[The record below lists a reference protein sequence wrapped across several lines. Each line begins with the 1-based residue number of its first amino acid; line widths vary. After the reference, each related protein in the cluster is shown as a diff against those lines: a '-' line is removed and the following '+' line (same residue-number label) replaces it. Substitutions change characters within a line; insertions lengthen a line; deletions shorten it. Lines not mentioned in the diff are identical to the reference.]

1 MLVAL
6 MALMGMSTAWAQTS
20 TLLEYGTADV
30 AWTADNLAEW
40 TAGGN
45 PTITDG
51 YVSISGSNGS
61 YATSKTIAPTANA
74 IINVQAVWRGASATG
89 RDFSKGNGSY
99 FRFGNI
105 IVAQN
110 DQNKKHGYGF
120 AGLSNIAS
128 VTTFT
133 AGSYRTDIANCTW
146 LLIEMEINTASN
158 TVTSF
163 TIKSEDG
170 NTTYASASD
179 VVLADADY
187 TTVAF
192 GYQKTS
198 SVSTTN
204 VEQLKSVKVT
214 QTAQAVE
221 TTDYTVKYV
230 CNGVEVK
237 EAATR
242 TGVVGQNIVLTD
254 ADMQNFYSSD
264 NSKKYIYVSN
274 DAEGKTVAEGAVVT
288 VTFREA
294 AKYAW
299 TAKSNVGTYTTSGE
313 TFEGDQAS
321 ANYPLYQ
328 LVDGILWTKA
338 ATNQI
343 FAVNF
348 DVTENNYEYTIVY
361 TETET
366 PAVFYAEVEDIEGM
380 TAYAAGN
387 AAARSSQ
394 RAAGYSASGN
404 TLVTTL
410 PQGKYKIFARFYS
423 PTSAGGKYNFY
434 TGNRNIWEA
443 TTGNANATDL
453 NTEVVLA
460 KESNEIFL
468 GQGGYTQAVDFIYIQ
483 SLGEP
488 TAEELAAAQAAD
500 TAADEA
506 AAAAEALAAAKAD
519 LQAAIT
525 EAKAIDTTDKEGVD
539 ELNAAITAAESALNA
554 EDATVE
560 SLNAAKSALA
570 IAIEAFNAA
579 NTITPSYG
587 EIWSGTKAF
596 PVEEYESMK
605 LNTGYFKDFVQA
617 GDVIKVTLQPAAEEA
632 RAEAPMRDI
641 KRFGELALLAADESI
656 IAENGEIALDTE
668 EYSFTVEE
676 SWIEKLSTGNNIYLR
691 GRNLTVTKIE
701 LLEAVFEPVDCTAKV
716 STEDWL
722 SEQGSVGGP
731 VTLGGIAQKEQYNG
745 STTAIIQGDVLYQV
759 VEGLDNGTYRVE
771 LYANASFTSGRNFTS
786 DIIDGELGRVVVY
799 AGDVDKTI
807 PVFDQGWVNTNN
819 IVTLENVVVSDG
831 TLRMGLK
838 KIAPGTNWHT
848 IQIKSLTQVS
858 NKAEAD
864 ADAQDTYWK
873 GIAATVAAYEAYA
886 NVAGSEKAAIVAAE
900 TKAAAQAAIPPF
912 YAAKPGY
919 DALADIIAKANSADY
934 DVTEA
939 EALMASTETTA
950 EQAAAKAAELL
961 HPVTLAVNT
970 KAVEGASKDNP
981 IETNFVVNGT
991 FDTEGVIAPWKS
1003 TTGAQNQKTANNQHG
1018 AFGVENSFFF
1028 ENWNSD
1034 PFTGKMYQEIEDIP
1048 NGLYTLKICAFV
1060 NNFDATAQYV
1070 YANTDQTPLTTGTP
1084 TAYEV
1089 QTNVTTNTIE
1099 IGLEQIVA
1107 VANWMGVDNVSLI
1120 YKGDGTATSIN
1131 EVTAKQ
1137 NTGNAIYNLQGQ
1149 KVQNARKGLYII
1161 NGKKVMK

>member
-1 MLVAL
+1 MRKNLFKTYLVAI
-6 MALMGMSTAWAQTS
+6 MALMGTTAWAQTT
-20 TLLEYGTADV
+20 TLLEYGTAEV
-30 AWTADNLAEW
+30 PWTEDNLTEW

-45 PTITDG
+45 PAIKDG
-51 YVSISGSNGS
+51 YVEITGGNGS
-61 YATSKTIAPTANA
+61 YSTSKTIAPTANA
-74 IINVQAVWRGASATG
+74 IINVQAVWRAASSTG
-89 RDFSKGNGSY
+89 RAFSAGNGSY

-110 DQNKKHGYGF
+110 DQDKKHGYGF
-120 AGLSNIAS
+120 TGLDNMNS
-128 VTTFT
+128 VTTFS
-133 AGSYRTDIANCTW
+133 AGSYRTDVENTTW
-146 LLIEMEINTASN
+146 LLIDMEINTASN
-158 TVTSF
+158 TLTSF
-163 TIKSEDG
+163 SIKSEDG
-170 NTTYASASD
+170 ATTYASAEN
-179 VVLADADY
+179 VALTNTDY

-192 GYQKTS
+192 GYRKAGG
-198 SVSTTN
+198 VSTTN
-204 VEQLKSVKVT
+204 KENLKSVKIT
-214 QTAQAVE
+214 QTAQTVE
-221 TTDYTVKYV
+221 TADYTINYLLNGEGTPVKVITGTIAVGASVETEANFFVDEVKYFR
-230 CNGVEVK
+230 
-237 EAATR
+237 AD
-242 TGVVGQNIVLTD
+242 GQPT
-254 ADMQNFYSSD
+254 S
-264 NSKKYIYVSN
+264 
-274 DAEGKTVAEGAVVT
+274 VT
-288 VTFREA
+288 VTSENKEFNINIRLAATYNYTIQSNLGTTVATGTGLEGESFRVGYPRYQLADNVLYQAAVDNKEYRTTVTLSADNVSKTVNYTAVADVNAVFYTEA
-294 AKYAW
+294 EDVEGVTVVTNDNIPVRASNAKAAVTNDDVTITTLPAGKYKFHVGIF
-299 TAKSNVGTYTTSGE
+299 TSKSNYSG
-313 TFEGDQAS
+313 
-321 ANYPLYQ
+321 
-328 LVDGILWTKA
+328 
-338 ATNQI
+338 

-348 DVTENNYEYTIVY
+348 GIGNEVFAASFTAVNLTEVASEEYELQIPSAITFMGNSSNGAQFDYMWIEKTGDAAPF
-361 TETET
+361 T
-366 PAVFYAEVEDIEGM
+366 PA
-380 TAYAAGN
+380 
-387 AAARSSQ
+387 
-394 RAAGYSASGN
+394 
-404 TLVTTL
+404 
-410 PQGKYKIFARFYS
+410 
-423 PTSAGGKYNFY
+423 
-434 TGNRNIWEA
+434 
-443 TTGNANATDL
+443 
-453 NTEVVLA
+453 
-460 KESNEIFL
+460 
-468 GQGGYTQAVDFIYIQ
+468 
-483 SLGEP
+483 
-488 TAEELAAAQAAD
+488 
-500 TAADEA
+500 
-506 AAAAEALAAAKAD
+506 
-519 LQAAIT
+519 
-525 EAKAIDTTDKEGVD
+525 
-539 ELNAAITAAESALNA
+539 
-554 EDATVE
+554 
-560 SLNAAKSALA
+560 
-570 IAIEAFNAA
+570 
-579 NTITPSYG
+579 YG

-596 PVEEYESMK
+596 PVEEYESIS
-605 LNTGYFKDFVQA
+605 LNTAYFKDFVKA

-656 IAENGEIALDTE
+656 IAEEGELALDTE
-668 EYSFTVEE
+668 DYSFTVEE

-716 STEDWL
+716 STENWL

-731 VTLGGIAQKEQYNG
+731 VTLEGIAQKEQYNA
-745 STTAIIQGDVLYQV
+745 STTAIIEGDVLYQV
-759 VEGLDNGTYRVE
+759 VEGLQNGTYKVE
-771 LYANASFTSGRNFTS
+771 LYANASFTSGRGFTS
-786 DIIDGELGRVVVY
+786 DIIDGQLGRVVVY

-912 YAAKPGY
+912 YAAKPSY

-934 DVTEA
+934 DVAEA

-991 FDTEGVIAPWKS
+991 FDTAGVIAPWKS
-1003 TTGAQNQKTANNQHG
+1003 TTGAQNQTTANNQSG

-1028 ENWNSD
+1028 ENWNPD
-1034 PFTGKMYQEIEDIP
+1034 PFTGKMYQVIEDIP

-1060 NNFDATAQYV
+1060 NTFDATAQYV
-1070 YANTDQTPLTTGTP
+1070 YANTDQTPLTTGEP

-1120 YKGDGTATSIN
+1120 YKGDGTATAIN

-1161 NGKKVMK
+1161 NGKKVLK

>member
-1 MLVAL
+1 MQCIIAIDEVNFA
-6 MALMGMSTAWAQTS
+6 ASFGA
-20 TLLEYGTADV
+20 V
-30 AWTADNLAEW
+30 NLNE
-40 TAGGN
+40 
-45 PTITDG
+45 
-51 YVSISGSNGS
+51 
-61 YATSKTIAPTANA
+61 
-74 IINVQAVWRGASATG
+74 
-89 RDFSKGNGSY
+89 
-99 FRFGNI
+99 
-105 IVAQN
+105 
-110 DQNKKHGYGF
+110 
-120 AGLSNIAS
+120 IAS
-128 VTTFT
+128 EEYVLN
-133 AGSYRTDIANCTW
+133 A
-146 LLIEMEINTASN
+146 
-158 TVTSF
+158 
-163 TIKSEDG
+163 
-170 NTTYASASD
+170 NTTIS
-179 VVLADADY
+179 VLA
-187 TTVAF
+187 
-192 GYQKTS
+192 S
-198 SVSTTN
+198 S
-204 VEQLKSVKVT
+204 
-214 QTAQAVE
+214 
-221 TTDYTVKYV
+221 
-230 CNGVEVK
+230 
-237 EAATR
+237 
-242 TGVVGQNIVLTD
+242 
-254 ADMQNFYSSD
+254 
-264 NSKKYIYVSN
+264 
-274 DAEGKTVAEGAVVT
+274 
-288 VTFREA
+288 
-294 AKYAW
+294 
-299 TAKSNVGTYTTSGE
+299 
-313 TFEGDQAS
+313 S
-321 ANYPLYQ
+321 ANTQ
-328 LVDGILWTKA
+328 
-338 ATNQI
+338 
-343 FAVNF
+343 F
-348 DVTENNYEYTIVY
+348 DYIWIEKTGDVEMPVIE
-361 TETET
+361 
-366 PAVFYAEVEDIEGM
+366 PA
-380 TAYAAGN
+380 
-387 AAARSSQ
+387 
-394 RAAGYSASGN
+394 
-404 TLVTTL
+404 
-410 PQGKYKIFARFYS
+410 
-423 PTSAGGKYNFY
+423 
-434 TGNRNIWEA
+434 
-443 TTGNANATDL
+443 
-453 NTEVVLA
+453 
-460 KESNEIFL
+460 
-468 GQGGYTQAVDFIYIQ
+468 
-483 SLGEP
+483 
-488 TAEELAAAQAAD
+488 
-500 TAADEA
+500 
-506 AAAAEALAAAKAD
+506 
-519 LQAAIT
+519 
-525 EAKAIDTTDKEGVD
+525 
-539 ELNAAITAAESALNA
+539 
-554 EDATVE
+554 
-560 SLNAAKSALA
+560 
-570 IAIEAFNAA
+570 
-579 NTITPSYG
+579 YG

-596 PVEEYESMK
+596 PVEEYDNIA
-605 LNTGYFKDFVQA
+605 LNTAYFKDFVKA

-656 IAENGEIALDTE
+656 IAENGEVALDTE
-668 EYSFTVEE
+668 DYSFTVEE

-716 STEDWL
+716 STENWL

-731 VTLGGIAQKEQYNG
+731 VNLEGIDQKEQYNA
-745 STTAIIQGDVLYQV
+745 STTAIIEGDVLYQV
-759 VEGLDNGTYRVE
+759 VEGLQNGTYKVE
-771 LYANASFTSGRNFTS
+771 LYANASFTSGRGFTS
-786 DIIDGELGRVVVY
+786 DIIDGQLGRVVVY

-912 YAAKPGY
+912 YAAKPSY

-991 FDTEGVIAPWKS
+991 FDTAGVIAPWKS
-1003 TTGAQNQKTANNQHG
+1003 TTGAQNQTTANNQHG

-1028 ENWNSD
+1028 ENWNPD

-1060 NNFDATAQYV
+1060 NTFDATAQYV
-1070 YANTDQTPLTTGTP
+1070 YANTDQTPLTTGEP

-1120 YKGDGTATSIN
+1120 YKGDGTATAIN

-1161 NGKKVMK
+1161 NGKKVLK